1 MKCARLQKLLL
12 PYLENELSP
21 KKKKLVEAH
30 LRTCRNCSRE
40 LESLK
45 KVSLLLA
52 SLPEFEIRPA
62 LQARLYSLP
71 AQFEIER
78 RPRWHL
84 LDFFLKPSA
93 QPIIATVCI
102 FLIFIS
108 FFFYHPDGRYL
119 SQSFKEKVSLFFGR
133 IEKTVS
139 RVEGLPGYM
148 PLVRKNIID
157 SLKHIVQTRAE
168 MPEKI

>member
-1 MKCARLQKLLL
+1 MKCARLENLLL

-21 KKKKLVEAH
+21 EKKLEVEAH
-30 LRTCRNCSRE
+30 LRTCQNCSRE
-40 LESLK
+40 LENLK

-52 SLPEFEIRPA
+52 SFPEFEVSPA
-62 LQARLYSLP
+62 LQTRLYSLP
-71 AQFEIER
+71 AQFEMER

-93 QPIIATVCI
+93 QPVIAAACI

-119 SQSFKEKVSLFFGR
+119 SQSFKEKINLSLGR
-133 IEKTVS
+133 IEKTVAKM
-139 RVEGLPGYM
+139 EGIPGYL
-148 PLVRKNIID
+148 PLVQKNIID
-157 SLKHIVQTRAE
+157 SLKHIFQPRAD
-168 MPEKI
+168 MSEKI